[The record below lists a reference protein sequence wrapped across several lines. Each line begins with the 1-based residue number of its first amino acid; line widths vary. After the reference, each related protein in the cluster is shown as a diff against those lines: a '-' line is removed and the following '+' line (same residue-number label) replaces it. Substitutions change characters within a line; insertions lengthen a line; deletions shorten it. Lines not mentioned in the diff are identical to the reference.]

1 MGSGGKGAAG
11 TVAAAT
17 IYTTGRSID
26 TALSWVQSLAV
37 LAAQGIILKS
47 LLDRQKG
54 HYDDITNRQI
64 GLVDTALNNY
74 TLDLHNNLLPTFQAA
89 FPDVPQAAQ
98 YVPVNTQAVVFD
110 QMVEN
115 LANMSKTE
123 EYTVRV
129 NTLHRYNYIARLAL
143 LSPGFMQNIT
153 VAAYQIRD
161 LLNGTMSTGDVVE
174 IISDQAEQDALMGR
188 IGATQKTTHRN
199 LGISRMR
206 AQAAGRRELAENV
219 RMLNQDVSPI
229 NLETT
234 IHEQMIDPKNRLA
247 LALTETERIQQS
259 LQNVFNTAAQK
270 PPYLLAQLQA
280 KLSAIIAK
288 LTYEANKGN
297 MVNQFV
303 PNYAAV
309 FGPMM
314 QSFFGQFNRTGEA
327 EKTPASKHQAGVHP
341 GEQVGQGGLI

>member
-1 MGSGGKGAAG
+1 MGSGAKSAAG
-11 TVAAAT
+11 GVAEAT
-17 IYTTGRSID
+17 IYTAGRSVD
-26 TALSWVQSLAV
+26 TSLSWVQSLAV
-37 LAAQGIILKS
+37 LAAQGIILKA
-47 LLDRQKG
+47 LLDKQKN
-54 HYDDITNRQI
+54 HYDHIANQQI
-64 GLVDTALNNY
+64 GFVETALNQY
-74 TLDLHNNLLPTFQAA
+74 MLDLHNDLIPTFPDA
-89 FPDVPQAAQ
+89 FPDVPQAAE

-123 EYTVRV
+123 EYTIRV
-129 NTLHRYNYIARLAL
+129 NTLHRHNYIARMAL
-143 LSPGFMQNIT
+143 LSPGFLTHIQLSA
-153 VAAYQIRD
+153 VQIGD
-161 LLNGTMSTGDVVE
+161 LLNGRMSTGDVVE

-206 AQAAGRRELAENV
+206 AQSAGRREMAENA

-234 IHEQMIDPKNRLA
+234 IHEQMLDPKNRMA

-259 LQNVFNTAAQK
+259 LQNLYNTDAQK
-270 PPYLLAQLQA
+270 PPYKLAQLQA
-280 KLSAIIAK
+280 KLSAIIAR
-288 LTYEANKGN
+288 LTYSANKGN

-309 FGPMM
+309 FGPMV
-314 QSFFGQFNRTGEA
+314 QTFFSQFQKTGEA
-327 EKTPASKHQAGVHP
+327 EKTPPSAHPAGSHP
-341 GEQVGQGGLI
+341 NRTVVTAI